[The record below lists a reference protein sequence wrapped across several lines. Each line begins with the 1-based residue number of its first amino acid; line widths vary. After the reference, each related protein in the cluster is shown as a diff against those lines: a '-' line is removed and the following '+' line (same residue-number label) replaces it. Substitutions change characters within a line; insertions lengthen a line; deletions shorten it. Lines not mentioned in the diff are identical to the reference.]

1 MTVGFIGGKFL
12 PFHLGHAYAIVKAS
26 SMCDKLYVILSYGK
40 ERDYHLCVNEGN
52 IKEIP
57 YKVRLSWLRQFTRD
71 MQNITVIAIE
81 DSAKTNEGYDW
92 EKGAKDIKLAIGEN
106 IDYIFS
112 SEESYTAIFAKL
124 YPKTKHMIID
134 EKRERY
140 PISATK
146 IRKEGPFKHWKFLP
160 KIVRPFFV
168 KKVVIVGTESC
179 GKSTLIRNLSKIYNT
194 NYVEEFGRTICE
206 KKGGADALLEEDY
219 PLIAYGHKMLEQN
232 ALESSNKI
240 LFIDTESLV
249 TKYYLELYENKTSNL
264 YEKIAKLQNYDL
276 WIYLEPDV
284 KWINDGTR
292 THGSQKIREENST
305 KLKNILDKQNVNY
318 HIISGNYVE
327 RFSKAIELIENN
339 IFNEKISN

>member
-40 ERDYHLCVNEGN
+40 ERDYNLCVKQGN

-57 YKVRLSWLRQFTRD
+57 YKVRLSWLRQFTAD
-71 MQNITVIAIE
+71 MQNVKVIAIE
-81 DSAKTNEGYDW
+81 DSAKTNEDYDW
-92 EKGAKDIKLAIGEN
+92 ERGAKDIKLAIGEK

-112 SEESYTAIFAKL
+112 SEESYTPIFAKL
-124 YPKTKHMIID
+124 YPNAKHIIID
-134 EKRERY
+134 NERKMY

-194 NYVEEFGRTICE
+194 NYVEEYGRTLCE
-206 KKGGADALLEEDY
+206 IKGGADALLEEDY
-219 PLIAYGHKMLEQN
+219 PIIAYGHKMLEEK
-232 ALESSNKI
+232 AIKDANKI
-240 LFIDTESLV
+240 VFIDTESLV
-249 TKYYLELYENKTSNL
+249 TKYYLELYENKKSKL
-264 YEKIAKLQNYDL
+264 YDEIAKLQNYDL

-292 THGSQKIREENST
+292 THGEQKIREENGV
-305 KLKNILDKQNVNY
+305 KLKKILTDANVDY
-318 HIISGNYVE
+318 QIITGNYVE
-327 RFSKAIELIENN
+327 RLTKAIDLIENN
-339 IFNEKISN
+339 IFASV